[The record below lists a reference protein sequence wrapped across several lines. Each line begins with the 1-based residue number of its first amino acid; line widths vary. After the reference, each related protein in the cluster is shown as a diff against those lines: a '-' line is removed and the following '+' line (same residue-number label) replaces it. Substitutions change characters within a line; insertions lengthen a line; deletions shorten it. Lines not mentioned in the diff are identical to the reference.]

1 MGIGDCFS
9 EVKDAI
15 ASGKVKTYARVFAV
29 LMVLLMLVVPI
40 VLLATM
46 NPLPPATTA
55 CSVVFSVLL
64 GIVELPFCC
73 GCLEACR
80 TMQGYM
86 NVVFERL
93 WMRLLLLTI
102 MGTVFI
108 VVAVHADPIFW
119 AWFCGIA
126 LPMNGLLYLLA
137 SFRGETETGGEKV
150 DGAATTSRT
159 SAREMDFGSPN
170 GFSAGGGNVPPPA
183 SYEDRARD
191 AARDTAINAASDP
204 AVQRAAVDAVQ
215 RNPELAA
222 EALKAAAKYARN
234 V

>member
-80 TMQGYM
+80 TMQVWDLLCVRGYM

-108 VVAVHADPIFW
+108 VVAQS
-119 AWFCGIA
+119 C
-126 LPMNGLLYLLA
+126 
-137 SFRGETETGGEKV
+137 
-150 DGAATTSRT
+150 
-159 SAREMDFGSPN
+159 
-170 GFSAGGGNVPPPA
+170 
-183 SYEDRARD
+183 
-191 AARDTAINAASDP
+191 
-204 AVQRAAVDAVQ
+204 
-215 RNPELAA
+215 
-222 EALKAAAKYARN
+222 
-234 V
+234 

>member
-80 TMQGYM
+80 TMQ
-86 NVVFERL
+86 V
-93 WMRLLLLTI
+93 WDLLC
-102 MGTVFI
+102 VR
-108 VVAVHADPIFW
+108 V
-119 AWFCGIA
+119 
-126 LPMNGLLYLLA
+126 LA
-137 SFRGETETGGEKV
+137 SL
-150 DGAATTSRT
+150 SRCLPL
-159 SAREMDFGSPN
+159 SLSL
-170 GFSAGGGNVPPPA
+170 PA
-183 SYEDRARD
+183 SLCSS
-191 AARDTAINAASDP
+191 ASDLFSPLSSTPQKGDRRGRKKP
-204 AVQRAAVDAVQ
+204 ARAQ
-215 RNPELAA
+215 L
-222 EALKAAAKYARN
+222 
-234 V
+234 